1 MWHTV
6 IMFYSRVPPTKRKTY
21 ISPFV
26 TARAARPRRQIVTPE
41 YLRKNWGVVVAVG
54 LLYIAFLTSLA
65 LIRHR
70 RIKECHAYIA

>member
-1 MWHTV
+1 
-6 IMFYSRVPPTKRKTY
+6 MFHSRLSRTQSNHHLWTRVLL
-21 ISPFV
+21 
-26 TARAARPRRQIVTPE
+26 AWRQIVAPE

-70 RIKECHAYIA
+70 RIKETHAYIA